1 MNKFG
6 TLFLLSALF
15 PFSSGAQ
22 TLIKSDILQKTSTVF
37 TEQSDLSIPM
47 RAELNSNQRL
57 AGYYTSDN
65 LAKSGLG
72 VPKFGENEHCKAG
85 IVLSS
90 DMLAPFVGKKIVG
103 VRFGVC
109 AKMDKSRI
117 FIAKDTNGVIGED
130 LVSKDVAAP
139 VKGWNTMMFDT
150 PLTIEAGQDLLAGYE
165 FAQKTKKKGGY
176 YSDVCFPL
184 SIVKEG
190 MKNKPVMIYFNYG
203 DFGEGWHKVMNT
215 GENLSI
221 QVIIEGDFKDSSAMP
236 FGFGTVVAGA
246 DATPAATVQ
255 MLNMGTAPLTEITYT
270 VSVDGTKGEAQ
281 KFTFDT
287 PVAANGYGTFS
298 ATLPTVSGYGRK
310 NVKVDITEVDG
321 SENMAETRVADGYIG
336 KAKEFFP
343 RNVLIEEFTTEK
355 CGNCPRVAGYLHD
368 MLKDADTERV
378 FAVCH
383 HSAFYTDWLTQQCDE
398 DIYPLMFGGNG
409 SSFAPAMMMNRSK
422 DLFTDNPQGV
432 VYIPSSKMEIDYYAK
447 LIMEQQA
454 NSSLDIQ
461 VAASE
466 DSRQAVVIVNGK
478 CNEEFEVDKSRLTLY
493 LTEDNIAAEDQSGAE
508 GDYKHMHVIR
518 YFNSSWGDKVVWNDN
533 STFTA
538 SYTIDINEGWN
549 KNELKC
555 VAFLSKLNDDDF
567 SDNRIDNS
575 ACVDYLKA
583 AAGVKGISE
592 ETQLKETARYSISG
606 TRISS
611 QQKGINIVR
620 LSDGRTVKVVVR

>member
-1 MNKFG
+1 MNKIG

-22 TLIKSDILQKTSTVF
+22 TLVKSDMLQKTSAVF
-37 TEQSDLSIPM
+37 TEQSNLSIPM

-65 LAKSGLG
+65 IAKSGLG
-72 VPKFGENEHCKAG
+72 VPKYGENDHCKAG

-90 DMLAPFVGKKIVG
+90 DMLAPFVGKQIVG

-176 YSDVCFPL
+176 YSDVCYPL

-203 DFGEGWHKVMNT
+203 DYGEGWHKVMNT

-281 KFTFDT
+281 KFTFDS
-287 PVAANGYGTFS
+287 PVAANEYATFS

-321 SENMAETRVADGYIG
+321 NENMAETRVADGYIG

-343 RNVLIEEFTTEK
+343 RNVLIEEFTTER
-355 CGNCPRVAGYLHD
+355 CSNCPRVAGYLHD
-368 MLKDADTERV
+368 MLQR
-378 FAVCH
+378 
-383 HSAFYTDWLTQQCDE
+383 
-398 DIYPLMFGGNG
+398 
-409 SSFAPAMMMNRSK
+409 R
-422 DLFTDNPQGV
+422 
-432 VYIPSSKMEIDYYAK
+432 
-447 LIMEQQA
+447 
-454 NSSLDIQ
+454 
-461 VAASE
+461 
-466 DSRQAVVIVNGK
+466 
-478 CNEEFEVDKSRLTLY
+478 
-493 LTEDNIAAEDQSGAE
+493 
-508 GDYKHMHVIR
+508 
-518 YFNSSWGDKVVWNDN
+518 
-533 STFTA
+533 
-538 SYTIDINEGWN
+538 
-549 KNELKC
+549 
-555 VAFLSKLNDDDF
+555 
-567 SDNRIDNS
+567 
-575 ACVDYLKA
+575 
-583 AAGVKGISE
+583 
-592 ETQLKETARYSISG
+592 
-606 TRISS
+606 
-611 QQKGINIVR
+611 
-620 LSDGRTVKVVVR
+620 

>member
-150 PLTIEAGQDLLAGYE
+150 PLTIEAGQDLLAGFE

-221 QVIIEGDFKDSSAMP
+221 QVIIEGDFKDRSAMP

-321 SENMAETRVADGYIG
+321 SENMAETRVADGYI
-336 KAKEFFP
+336 
-343 RNVLIEEFTTEK
+343 
-355 CGNCPRVAGYLHD
+355 
-368 MLKDADTERV
+368 
-378 FAVCH
+378 
-383 HSAFYTDWLTQQCDE
+383 
-398 DIYPLMFGGNG
+398 
-409 SSFAPAMMMNRSK
+409 
-422 DLFTDNPQGV
+422 
-432 VYIPSSKMEIDYYAK
+432 
-447 LIMEQQA
+447 
-454 NSSLDIQ
+454 
-461 VAASE
+461 
-466 DSRQAVVIVNGK
+466 
-478 CNEEFEVDKSRLTLY
+478 
-493 LTEDNIAAEDQSGAE
+493 
-508 GDYKHMHVIR
+508 
-518 YFNSSWGDKVVWNDN
+518 
-533 STFTA
+533 
-538 SYTIDINEGWN
+538 
-549 KNELKC
+549 
-555 VAFLSKLNDDDF
+555 
-567 SDNRIDNS
+567 
-575 ACVDYLKA
+575 
-583 AAGVKGISE
+583 
-592 ETQLKETARYSISG
+592 
-606 TRISS
+606 
-611 QQKGINIVR
+611 
-620 LSDGRTVKVVVR
+620 